1 MWQEQLW
8 LCAFGGA
15 GTAPL
20 SRLGRSPT
28 DGRTH
33 EEVAG
38 TAGFPINLQCCLQ
51 ARRRQECSR
60 LQWLGS
66 AMLTQSQGS
75 PPLHIRDSLQP
86 AGVGLQVTSQL
97 KRQETSTLA
106 LGHLSFGFSPIH
118 HSGISHCCPS
128 TCAVPSTNAFKH
140 PPAMAPG
147 WHAKKQGLGSLR
159 YPREYPVT
167 SIYSQPSA
175 FLPTSSL
182 QSRISQSSAFV
193 QSTRLVLQTESTEPA
208 MDLYFSV
215 CIWTPKSLSMEA
227 DVQPE
232 PWDSK

>member
-1 MWQEQLW
+1 M
-8 LCAFGGA
+8 A
-15 GTAPL
+15 GFCRAHSEPGQP
-20 SRLGRSPT
+20 SSAHQGQSPT
-28 DGRTH
+28 CR
-33 EEVAG
+33 
-38 TAGFPINLQCCLQ
+38 
-51 ARRRQECSR
+51 S
-60 LQWLGS
+60 GS
-66 AMLTQSQGS
+66 AG
-75 PPLHIRDSLQP
+75 HIP
-86 AGVGLQVTSQL
+86 AKEAGDF
-97 KRQETSTLA
+97 
-106 LGHLSFGFSPIH
+106 HLSIRAPFFFGFSPIH

-128 TCAVPSTNAFKH
+128 TCAVPSTTAFKH
-140 PPAMAPG
+140 PPATAPG

-167 SIYSQPSA
+167 SIYPQPSA

-215 CIWTPKSLSMEA
+215 CIWTPKSLLMEA